1 MDDWD
6 DVTFYLVVLL
16 GALITGLLMLGAIR

>member
-6 DVTFYLVVLL
+6 DVTFYLVALL
-16 GALITGLLMLGAIR
+16 GALITSLLMLGAIR